1 MSHTTKYKLT
11 DAERQRRMDEFAETD
26 QPAALAAELAAARL
40 MVEEAMNAGH
50 YNLAAALLQTVAK
63 LGNAHTA
70 SQLRVGELLEKAA
83 VMRIGRQLV
92 DLVCGVIQDKFD
104 GWEDSLAQLANQ
116 VVTTIEHTTNDE
128 PEPKLLEG
136 PSDE

>member
-1 MSHTTKYKLT
+1 MGHTTKYKLT
-11 DAERQRRMDEFAETD
+11 DAERQRRMDEFAEAD

-70 SQLRVGELLEKAA
+70 SQLRVGELLEKTA
-83 VMRIGRQLV
+83 VLRLGRQIV
-92 DLVCGVIQDKFD
+92 DLVCGVIQDRFV
-104 GWEDSLAQLANQ
+104 GWQDALAQLADQ
-116 VVTTIEHTTNDE
+116 VGATIEQTNNDQ

-136 PSDE
+136 PQP

>member
-1 MSHTTKYKLT
+1 MSDTIRYKLT

-70 SQLRVGELLEKAA
+70 SQLRMGELLEKAA
-83 VMRIGRQLV
+83 VMRIGKQLV
-92 DLVCGVIQDKFD
+92 DLVCAAITDKFD
-104 GWEDSLAQLANQ
+104 GWEDTIARLADQ
-116 VVTTIEHTTNDE
+116 VVVAIEETNNEE
-128 PEPKLLEG
+128 PRLLEG
-136 PSDE
+136 PNP